1 MPTFRSNRS
10 DDLVL
15 KDGNTGIN
23 SSSPTAKLD
32 VVGYVKGI
40 NANVTGVAT
49 FSSYSG
55 YLKSNQ
61 NIVDNRV
68 IKDSSSTLS
77 GEIIVGAGKTLTVS
91 ESSEVGQG
99 NILSLKV
106 SNTFNPPIGGIND
119 RPSAPQPGAL
129 YYNKDFRTIEYWD
142 GNFWRQVE
150 YTTTSGRGFVAGGGN
165 PVWAG
170 GEMIFYINIPTQGTS
185 TYFGDLSQG
194 RGEGTS
200 VSNSIRGICC
210 GGYRHG
216 QSPNYSNVID
226 YVTMASSG
234 KATDFGDAIAEKASQ
249 DSGCSSSTRGLF
261 MGGNYHPGTND
272 EQIEYIN
279 IMTTGNAADFGD
291 LVDDNF
297 GGGGVSNGIRGIV
310 AGGNGPTFA
319 AASPAGSLIQY
330 VNIASL
336 GNAVNFGNLTYARQ
350 AMATGCSSTRGIFA
364 GGYNPTNGNGKKI
377 DYITMASD
385 GNAVLFGD
393 LVAQSAGSYMAGT
406 STQTRMIFAGN
417 ISPAGATHIQYVE
430 IASTGEAMD
439 FGECR
444 NGTNNFSVMMYS
456 DSHGGLGGF

>member
-1 MPTFRSNRS
+1 
-10 DDLVL
+10 
-15 KDGNTGIN
+15 
-23 SSSPTAKLD
+23 
-32 VVGYVKGI
+32 
-40 NANVTGVAT
+40 
-49 FSSYSG
+49 
-55 YLKSNQ
+55 
-61 NIVDNRV
+61 
-68 IKDSSSTLS
+68 
-77 GEIIVGAGKTLTVS
+77 
-91 ESSEVGQG
+91 
-99 NILSLKV
+99 
-106 SNTFNPPIGGIND
+106 
-119 RPSAPQPGAL
+119 
-129 YYNKDFRTIEYWD
+129 FRTIEYWD